1 MSKPFRTPKTETNLI
16 KNVVFQYNELIELTS
31 VSELIDI
38 IMFRNVWFRAL
49 WSSLLVEILPFSKSF
64 LIIERSMSLRTTFL
78 ALSATTENTLSP
90 RLWFFNWLINEIADL
105 LHSSVIESS
114 EVSVMPLTDGLG
126 GADSMSPPLA
136 LVGVRPD
143 FLRDLEP
150 RVGVRS
156 ASDSSSPD
164 PTGELDLEAVP
175 LPLRP
180 LVSVS

>member
-1 MSKPFRTPKTETNLI
+1 
-16 KNVVFQYNELIELTS
+16 
-31 VSELIDI
+31 
-38 IMFRNVWFRAL
+38 
-49 WSSLLVEILPFSKSF
+49 
-64 LIIERSMSLRTTFL
+64 
-78 ALSATTENTLSP
+78 
-90 RLWFFNWLINEIADL
+90 
-105 LHSSVIESS
+105 
-114 EVSVMPLTDGLG
+114 MPLTDGLG
-126 GADSMSPPLA
+126 GADSMSPPLV

-180 LVSVS
+180 LVSVSKTEKITILFLNHTETRNIQFSYL

>member
-1 MSKPFRTPKTETNLI
+1 
-16 KNVVFQYNELIELTS
+16 
-31 VSELIDI
+31 
-38 IMFRNVWFRAL
+38 
-49 WSSLLVEILPFSKSF
+49 
-64 LIIERSMSLRTTFL
+64 
-78 ALSATTENTLSP
+78 
-90 RLWFFNWLINEIADL
+90 
-105 LHSSVIESS
+105 
-114 EVSVMPLTDGLG
+114 
-126 GADSMSPPLA
+126 MSPPLA

-180 LVSVS
+180 LVSVSKTEKITILFLYYIEARNIQFLTFDSTKSFVDGFISLGRS